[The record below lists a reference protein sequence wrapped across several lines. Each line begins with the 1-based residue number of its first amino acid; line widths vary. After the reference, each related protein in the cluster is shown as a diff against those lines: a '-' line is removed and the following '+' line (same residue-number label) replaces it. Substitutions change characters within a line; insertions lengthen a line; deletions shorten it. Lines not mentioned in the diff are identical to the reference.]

1 MSVITWGAS
10 AYPATLLHLAD
21 PPPVLFV
28 RGRLELL
35 GRDSVTV
42 VGSRRATARA
52 RDFAERLGAR
62 LAGAGACVVS
72 GLALGVDGAAHRGA
86 LGVGGDTV
94 AVLGTGADVAYPRAH
109 GRLFRDILEKGL
121 LVSEFLPR
129 TPALPHH
136 FPRRNRIL
144 AALGRTTIVVEAGGR
159 SGSLITVDHA
169 LDLGRDV
176 WVVPGP
182 IERAACAGS
191 NRLLTEG
198 ARPLL
203 SLEQLVAELGLDGRT
218 EASRVRG
225 PESAPPPGSPR
236 ARVLDEL
243 VEPLSG
249 DELAARVGVPV
260 HEALALLTAL
270 EIEGFVRS
278 LPDLRYARAA

>member
-1 MSVITWGAS
+1 M
-10 AYPATLLHLAD
+10 
-21 PPPVLFV
+21 
-28 RGRLELL
+28 
-35 GRDSVTV
+35 
-42 VGSRRATARA
+42 
-52 RDFAERLGAR
+52 
-62 LAGAGACVVS
+62 
-72 GLALGVDGAAHRGA
+72 
-86 LGVGGDTV
+86 
-94 AVLGTGADVAYPRAH
+94 
-109 GRLFRDILEKGL
+109 
-121 LVSEFLPR
+121 SEFLPR

-225 PESAPPPGSPR
+225 PELAPPPGSPR